1 MVNTD
6 LIVDLSKLDF
16 ENPIA
21 DLEAIRALN
30 RQRFEMEQL
39 TAILYDDLDK
49 KICAGYLQTSEADF
63 WARGHM
69 PGMPIMPGVIMLE
82 SVAQLSSFFTQY
94 HDLLGAEIVGFGGVD
109 NVRFRG
115 VVLPGDT
122 LIVMIQLTRVRRNRM
137 IVAKFQGLVDG
148 NIVVDGE
155 IKGIPIPVKA
165 VNEYLADRA
174 KDNGSQS

>member
-1 MVNTD
+1 MNTD

-16 ENPIA
+16 DKPIA

-39 TAILYDDLDK
+39 TAVLYEDTDQH
-49 KICAGYLQTSEADF
+49 ICVGYLQTSEDDF

-82 SVAQLSSFFTQY
+82 SVAQLSSFFTQRN
-94 HDLLGAEIVGFGGVD
+94 DLLGAELVGFGGVD
-109 NVRFRG
+109 GVRFRG

-122 LIVMIQLTRVRRNRM
+122 LVVMIQLTRVRRNRM
-137 IVAKFQGLVDG
+137 IVARFQGLVDG
-148 NIVVDGE
+148 KIVCDGE
-155 IKGIPIPVKA
+155 IRGIPIPVKT
-165 VNEYLADRA
+165 VNEFLADRGKENAA
-174 KDNGSQS
+174 KG